1 MRQCD
6 GLTFEEEIDLS
17 EALPD
22 PTDRE
27 YAEMRARLNL
37 GEAEMREREARDPRV
52 REFAQTE
59 RRYFEVAHKVIEA
72 QGGFGA
78 APAGRRPLHRCL
90 EGLRLDDGRT
100 LARLAVVPDPETGTR
115 CAHAQLVEQA
125 LEGACRALHE
135 GVQLAVPP
143 ATCSGCMRA
152 REKLNAIKR
161 CIERLRQQYEDS
173 RAQVDVDV
181 QLSQFVAVLKQSKK
195 LTRCPFCQT
204 PVIHTNAC
212 DHMQCVQ
219 ARCRKHFCRG
229 CSLNKWLLELGAQVE
244 DRYHGRESF
253 LRRPTNYGGD
263 DASAV

>member
-17 EALPD
+17 EALPE

-27 YAEMRARLNL
+27 YAEMRSRLNL
-37 GEAEMREREARDPRV
+37 GEAEMRELEARDPRV
-52 REFAQTE
+52 RELAQTE
-59 RRYFEVAHKVIEA
+59 RKYFEVAHKVIEA

-78 APAGRRPLHRCL
+78 APAVRRPLHRCL

-100 LARLAVVPDPETGTR
+100 LARLAVVPDLETGAR

-143 ATCSGCMRA
+143 ATCSRCMRA

-161 CIERLRQQYEDS
+161 CIERLRQQYEDA
-173 RAQVDVDV
+173 RAHVDVDAQV
-181 QLSQFVAVLKQSKK
+181 SQFVTVLKQSKK